1 MNIYTRKGDRG
12 KTDLFSGE
20 RVKKYN
26 IQVEAYGVV
35 DELNS
40 CLGISRS
47 KITEEK
53 ISKLIQEIQQKLF
66 VIGAELASRKNNLK
80 QTIESADV
88 SYLEEKIDFFKE
100 KVKLKNNFSVPGD
113 NENSSF
119 LDLSRT
125 VCRRAERRIFKLND
139 LKNYELNN
147 YLLEYINRL
156 SDLLFILSKLVG
168 SYNSK
173 EDKNEN

>member
-1 MNIYTRKGDRG
+1 MNIYTRKGDQG

-20 RVKKYN
+20 RVEKYN

-47 KITEEK
+47 KISEEE
-53 ISKLIQEIQQKLF
+53 ISQLIQQIQQQLF
-66 VIGAELASRKNNLK
+66 VVGAELASRKNNLK
-80 QTIESADV
+80 RTIESNDV
-88 SYLEEKIDFFKE
+88 NYLEDKIDFFKK
-100 KVKLKNNFSVPGD
+100 KVDLKNNFSVPGD
-113 NENSSF
+113 SENGSF

-125 VCRRAERRIFKLND
+125 VCRRAERRIFELND
-139 LKNYELNN
+139 LKKYKLNN

-156 SDLLFILSKLVG
+156 SDLLFVLSKVV
-168 SYNSK
+168 N
-173 EDKNEN
+173 N